1 MKRLPLACLVL
12 LFLLSGCASLKAK
25 REVFENT
32 FYSSY
37 PEIMI
42 KVSSEF
48 EYVGETSEAEMRQA
62 QDSSYTGNVQKNW
75 YIFIQSDEQRI
86 KKAVSIKIQ
95 KAPTYFVSDI
105 FGRVKN
111 YHDRGT
117 LKLGGASWQ
126 YCSVS
131 KDVSMSGIV
140 TRFITEQDYV
150 VPNCSLV
157 KMFGKVLGAQNNYLV
172 TITYLDFP
180 PTSDYACHFW
190 KPNSDLAHSQRE
202 YIEQFKKNSETS
214 FKILKISH

>member
-1 MKRLPLACLVL
+1 VILV
-12 LFLLSGCASLKAK
+12 LLSGCASLKAK

-62 QDSSYTGNVQKNW
+62 QDSSYKGNVQKNW
-75 YIFIQSDEQRI
+75 YIFVQSDKERV

-95 KAPTYFVSDI
+95 RAPTYFVSDI
-105 FGRVKN
+105 YGRVEN

-131 KDVSMSGIV
+131 KNVSMSGIV
-140 TRFITEQDYV
+140 TRFVTEHGYV
-150 VPNCSLV
+150 LPNCSLY
-157 KMFGKVLGAQNNYLV
+157 KEFGKVLGAKNNYLI
-172 TITYLDFP
+172 TIAYLDFP

-190 KPNSDLAHSQRE
+190 KPNSDLAYSQRE
-202 YIEQFKKNSETS
+202 YIEQFKKDAEAS
-214 FKILKISH
+214 FKVLKISH